1 MTRNA
6 KPRKAH
12 RPRPL
17 VDTVRHSINSVRVLS
32 AEDVTRQVG
41 IARNALAEL
50 GRGHDTATHWASLAD
65 AANMAE
71 TLAGMGIGGGADA
84 QRVIQQAQ
92 AALAAIQGRL
102 QHRSSRALYA
112 AEIDALQWLIT
123 LHHLQLQACSYGE
136 FEAAYTSTR
145 ERIAQ
150 ARAGNAPAGAI
161 IVEGEI
167 A

>member
-1 MTRNA
+1 MTRSRR
-6 KPRKAH
+6 PRKAH

-17 VDTVRHSINSVRVLS
+17 VDTVRHTINSVRVLS

-41 IARNALAEL
+41 LVHTALAEL
-50 GRGHDTATHWASLAD
+50 GRGHDTAMHWASLAD

-71 TLAGMGIGGGADA
+71 TLASMGIGGGADA

-92 AALAAIQGRL
+92 AALATIQGRL
-102 QHRSSRALYA
+102 QHRSSRALYSS
-112 AEIDALQWLIT
+112 EIDSLQWLIT

-136 FEAAYTSTR
+136 FEAAYTTTR
-145 ERIAQ
+145 NRIAQ
-150 ARAGNAPAGAI
+150 ARAGNAPLGAI
-161 IVEGEI
+161 VIQGEI